1 MRISDFPLNTKISWK
16 LNRFHVISYVGL
28 RVWTKTAPATQCQFS
43 CSMLTLV
50 SLLSFSLRSD
60 AALVISR
67 RLVDCF
73 TFRRTRVSDRQI
85 TVTACRP
92 LSSLSGPPAPYD
104 RCLTLIV
111 SQPVVMSRSLVSPRC
126 LLPVVTAV
134 LLQRAVNLTGSAH
147 RLQVTAGFTPHHV
160 SSMLL
165 LLAVTLTMCLVSP
178 QLTQTRLTVTS

>member
-1 MRISDFPLNTKISWK
+1 
-16 LNRFHVISYVGL
+16 
-28 RVWTKTAPATQCQFS
+28 
-43 CSMLTLV
+43 MLTLV

-60 AALVISR
+60 AVLVISR
-67 RLVDCF
+67 RRVDCF
-73 TFRRTRVSDRQI
+73 TFRRKRVSERQI

-104 RCLTLIV
+104 RCSTPALSV
-111 SQPVVMSRSLVSPRC
+111 SQPVVMPRSLFSPWW